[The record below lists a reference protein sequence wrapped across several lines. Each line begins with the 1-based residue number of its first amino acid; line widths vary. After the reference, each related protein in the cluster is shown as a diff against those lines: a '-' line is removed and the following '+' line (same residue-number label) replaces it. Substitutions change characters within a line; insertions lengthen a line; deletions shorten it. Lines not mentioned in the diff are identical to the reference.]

1 MSFLILLAALWLAY
15 YRPLPSTLAVD
26 NWHGSFS
33 SLLER
38 NLNDGHAPH
47 GVNAWILSALL
58 PTLLVAAIYYVL
70 RHVSPAL
77 GVLWSLVVLYLMID
91 FRGFGAS
98 AEAIATALRDN
109 NIQDAR
115 MRLAEWSCQPAEAYG
130 APEISRVA
138 IETALTRAHYGLFAP
153 IFWFVLLGPV
163 GVVLYRFAQSVD
175 HAWGGQESAFKRVA
189 RRIFYWLNWLP
200 SRFTAISFAVVGDFE
215 DALYCWRTQ
224 AMAWKDEAA
233 GIMLA
238 SGAGALGVRLGESLP
253 RNGVLEYRPELGLG
267 DAADADYLM
276 STIGLV
282 WRALVLMLAL
292 MLLMTF
298 ANWLGN

>member
-15 YRPLPSTLAVD
+15 YRPLPSTLTVD

-47 GVNAWILSALL
+47 GVIAWILSALL

-70 RHVSPAL
+70 RYASPTL
-77 GVLWSLVVLYLMID
+77 GALWSLVVLYLIID
-91 FRGFGAS
+91 FRGFGAP
-98 AEAIATALRDN
+98 AEAIAIALRDN

-115 MRLAEWSCQPAEAYG
+115 MHLAEWSCQPAEVYG

-138 IETALTRAHYGLFAP
+138 IETALTRAHYGLFGP

-163 GVVLYRFAQSVD
+163 GAVLYRFSQSVD
-175 HAWGGQESAFKRVA
+175 HAWGGQESAFNQVA
-189 RRIFYWLNWLP
+189 RRTFYWLNWLP
-200 SRFTAISFAVVGDFE
+200 SRFTAVSFAVVGDFE

-224 AMAWKDEAA
+224 ATTWKDEAV

-267 DAADADYLM
+267 DAADVDYLM
-276 STIGLV
+276 STIGLI

-292 MLLMTF
+292 MLLMAF